1 MNQKLTLK
9 EDAGS
14 RAVQLYKEGS
24 NSCQAVL
31 GAFQDEIGI
40 DEAMAMKMGAGFGAG
55 IGTMQKTCGAI
66 TGALMVLGCRHYD
79 KDSLFESKQV
89 MFDETQKLLIRFH
102 KKFGSTECYS
112 LVKIDFHKPGGL
124 QKAREKRVFESH
136 CQRYI
141 REVCSIMEEE

>member
-1 MNQKLTLK
+1 MAQERALNKDT
-9 EDAGS
+9 GS
-14 RAVQLYKEGS
+14 KAVLLYKDGS

-31 GAFQDEIGI
+31 GAFQDEMGI
-40 DEAMAMKMGAGFGAG
+40 NETAAMKMGAGFGAG

-79 KDSLFESKQV
+79 KDSLFESKQT

-112 LVKIDFHKPGGL
+112 LLKIDFHKPGGL
-124 QKAREKRVFESH
+124 QKAREKRIFETH
-136 CQRYI
+136 CQKYI
-141 REVCSIMEEE
+141 REVCDILDEG